1 MRLNTDHLDVNY
13 IHRIDM
19 TVPIEETAG
28 AMKELMEQG
37 KITHWGLSEA
47 SEEIIRRAH
56 KVCPVT
62 AIQNRY
68 SMMYRDYEKL
78 FPVLEELK
86 IGFVAFS
93 PLANGFLSG
102 KYNENSKFEKGTD
115 YRTVMPQFT
124 ADGVRQ
130 NKELLELLKTLA
142 KDKNATPTQ
151 ISLAWMMC
159 KKPYIV
165 PIPGTRKL
173 ARLIEN
179 AGSADIILTSDE
191 VSAVDNKLDNIN
203 MSAVFG
209 GSKVIKKRE

>member
-1 MRLNTDHLDVNY
+1 MDYKILGKDLKVSAVGLGCMGMSHAYGSPADKNEMCELIAKAVDLGYNFFD
-13 IHRIDM
+13 
-19 TVPIEETAG
+19 TA
-28 AMKELMEQG
+28 
-37 KITHWGLSEA
+37 
-47 SEEIIRRAH
+47 EIYGSANNPH
-56 KVCPVT
+56 D
-62 AIQNRY
+62 N
-68 SMMYRDYEKL
+68 
-78 FPVLEELK
+78 EELN

-130 NKELLELLKTLA
+130 NKELIELLNTLA
-142 KDKNATPTQ
+142 KEKNATPAQ

-173 ARLIEN
+173 DRLIEN

-191 VSAVDNKLDNIN
+191 VSAIDNKLDNIN

-209 GSKVIKKRE
+209 GSKVIKKRK

>member
-1 MRLNTDHLDVNY
+1 MRLNTDHLDLYY

-78 FPVLEELK
+78 FLVLED
-86 IGFVAFS
+86 FS
-93 PLANGFLSG
+93 CMDAC
-102 KYNENSKFEKGTD
+102 KETI
-115 YRTVMPQFT
+115 YRTNS
-124 ADGVRQ
+124 G
-130 NKELLELLKTLA
+130 NKK
-142 KDKNATPTQ
+142 
-151 ISLAWMMC
+151 
-159 KKPYIV
+159 
-165 PIPGTRKL
+165 
-173 ARLIEN
+173 
-179 AGSADIILTSDE
+179 
-191 VSAVDNKLDNIN
+191 
-203 MSAVFG
+203 
-209 GSKVIKKRE
+209 SK

>member
-1 MRLNTDHLDVNY
+1 MRLNTDHLDLYY

-19 TVPIEETAG
+19 TVPIEETARSYEGVNG
-28 AMKELMEQG
+28 AG

-93 PLANGFLSG
+93 PPANGLLTAEYYSHG
-102 KYNENSKFEKGTD
+102 EFEKPGD
-115 YRTVMPQFT
+115 Y
-124 ADGVRQ
+124 
-130 NKELLELLKTLA
+130 
-142 KDKNATPTQ
+142 
-151 ISLAWMMC
+151 
-159 KKPYIV
+159 
-165 PIPGTRKL
+165 
-173 ARLIEN
+173 
-179 AGSADIILTSDE
+179 
-191 VSAVDNKLDNIN
+191 
-203 MSAVFG
+203 
-209 GSKVIKKRE
+209 

>member
-1 MRLNTDHLDVNY
+1 MRLNTDHLDLYY

-47 SEEIIRRAH
+47 IEEIIRRAH

-93 PLANGFLSG
+93 PPANGLLTAAYHSHGEFEKPGDYRSAMPQFTEEGLKENNEFMSWMKVIAEKKCHACTDFSCLDACPYADVAGIWRSKNTEEIKEVSNEDKEKDNHRGNRGFLSG
-102 KYNENSKFEKGTD
+102 SHEDVVEQG
-115 YRTVMPQFT
+115 
-124 ADGVRQ
+124 
-130 NKELLELLKTLA
+130 KE
-142 KDKNATPTQ
+142 
-151 ISLAWMMC
+151 
-159 KKPYIV
+159 
-165 PIPGTRKL
+165 R
-173 ARLIEN
+173 
-179 AGSADIILTSDE
+179 
-191 VSAVDNKLDNIN
+191 
-203 MSAVFG
+203 
-209 GSKVIKKRE
+209 